1 MKSKIIQLRS
11 FLKRNKIFFDVTAA
25 IILALSS
32 VFVAIKVNSITN
44 KANNISKNQTEI
56 VELGNNPSIA
66 MPNDSIKIDNVTK

>member
-32 VFVAIKVNSITN
+32 VFIAVKVNSITN
-44 KANNISKNQTEI
+44 KANGISKSETSI

-66 MPNDSIKIDNVTK
+66 IPNDSPKIDTVTK